1 MNLRSVFVA
10 LLNKQRD
17 NIIGIPLAQLKAGLN
32 AKINPLWLFM
42 GQMSGFIIESASNDF
57 KKQTVSDKEVAEYEE
72 CTCQIYCCIWI

>member
-10 LLNKQRD
+10 LLKQRD
-17 NIIGIPLAQLKAGLN
+17 NIIGIQLAELKAGLN

-42 GQMSGFIIESASNDF
+42 SQMSGYIIEYPSNDF
-57 KKQTVSDKEVAEYEE
+57 KKQTGDDKEVAEYEE